1 VCVAVRSLLRPLT
14 PPPPWVHQRSDGAGT
29 VHWRERAGQLT
40 EAGISILS
48 NSATS
53 ADGRYPGDHATAL
66 SAFASECR
74 KTSHAST
81 AVTLAE
87 KAAGELSAMSREWM
101 QQSVQARDEAARVQT
116 LMHQ

>member
-53 ADGRYPGDHATAL
+53 ADGGYPGDHATAL

-74 KTSHAST
+74 KTSHAS
-81 AVTLAE
+81 
-87 KAAGELSAMSREWM
+87 SEWM